1 MDHMADLIGR
11 LHRVRNLIN
20 GCESLSVASSDGL
33 VLATTCDDKRQG
45 EGLAAMASYL
55 LASCTKGLATM
66 RAGECRALDF
76 RGDRQVM
83 MVRLDGVKAFL
94 VAVLHPGAQ
103 AVNLD
108 QPSLRQAMSNIP
120 NLLHAQE
127 VDRSHRWLLQRDR
140 TCRFPVRQARLT
152 IGRASHCDVVLASP
166 RVAAEHALIELIGGT
181 LQVTDLDTQHGTKV
195 NGRPI
200 GGPTLL
206 EAGDKLQLPQSGNFA
221 VVALDHEGRE
231 LGVADKGESGE
242 QPALGKS
249 GKKKKTGV

>member
-1 MDHMADLIGR
+1 VDHMADLVGR
-11 LHRVRNLIN
+11 LHRVKNLIN

-33 VLATTCDDKRQG
+33 VLATTCEDKRQG

-55 LASCTKGLATM
+55 LTSCTKGLASQ
-66 RAGECRALDF
+66 RAGDCRALDF

-83 MVRLDGVKAFL
+83 MVRLDGVRAFL

-108 QPSLRQAMSNIP
+108 QPSLRQAMANVP

-140 TCRFPVRQARLT
+140 TCRYPVRQGRLT
-152 IGRASHCDVVLASP
+152 IGRSSHCDIVLSSP
-166 RVAAEHALIELIGGT
+166 RVAAEHALIELIGGK

-195 NGRPI
+195 SNRPI
-200 GGPTLL
+200 DGPTLL
-206 EAGDKLQLPQSGNFA
+206 EAGDKLQLPQSGGFT

-231 LGVADKGESGE
+231 LGTDKAESSE
-242 QPALGKS
+242 QPALKG
-249 GKKKKTGV
+249 GKKKRRESV